1 MGYTGRGMTRGAGQ
15 FRCEWHKGGGGKPET
30 KGKRERKK
38 GKTLHGL
45 VWDDI
50 YVESK
55 RSENEKFYALYP
67 THK

>member
-1 MGYTGRGMTRGAGQ
+1 MTQR
-15 FRCEWHKGGGGKPET
+15 RRRKT
-30 KGKRERKK
+30 RNKRKEREKK

>member
-1 MGYTGRGMTRGAGQ
+1 MND
-15 FRCEWHKGGGGKPET
+15 T
-30 KGKRERKK
+30 KEEEENQESGNKRKEREKK

-67 THK
+67 THM